1 MKFSVQ
7 AVAVPLTVL
16 FVLAASV
23 WCQDEPISIQDRLA
37 EWRQGVWITG
47 TGTYTIWTDSH
58 SFVVSYE
65 GDSASPN
72 IYVGASQVRFHNK
85 GIARQQVLR
94 LREAPGGDRQMFR
107 KTAFQSDHKEA
118 PMVFD
123 SSMFKPDIC
132 NIIDGVLY
140 DAVIEAT
147 DKYILLAT
155 CNGDKVKMLAD
166 GVSVYMPAGGGE
178 YYSYR
183 VEKLSGGTE

>member
-7 AVAVPLTVL
+7 AVAVHLTVL
-16 FVLAASV
+16 FALAASV
-23 WCQDEPISIQDRLA
+23 WCQDEPTSIQDRLA
-37 EWRQGVWITG
+37 EWRQGVWIT
-47 TGTYTIWTDSH
+47 TYTIWTDSH
-58 SFVVSYE
+58 YFVVSYE
-65 GDSASPN
+65 GNSVSPN

-107 KTAFQSDHKEA
+107 ETAFQSDHKEA

-123 SSMFKPDIC
+123 SSMFKPDVC
-132 NIIDGVLY
+132 NIIDGVIY
-140 DAVIEAT
+140 DAIIKAT
-147 DKYILLAT
+147 DEYILLAT

-183 VEKLSGGTE
+183 VEKLSGRAE

>member
-1 MKFSVQ
+1 VKFSVR
-7 AVAVPLTVL
+7 AVAVHLAVL

-58 SFVVSYE
+58 YFVVSYE

-72 IYVGASQVRFHNK
+72 IYVGASQVRFHEK
-85 GIARQQVLR
+85 GIARKQTLR
-94 LREAPGGDRQMFR
+94 HRQMPSGDKETYR
-107 KTAFQSDHKEA
+107 KTAFQPDHTEA
-118 PMVFD
+118 PMLFD
-123 SSMFKPDIC
+123 S
-132 NIIDGVLY
+132 NIIDGVIY

-147 DKYILLAT
+147 DEYILLAT
-155 CNGDKVKMLAD
+155 CNGDKEKIFSN
-166 GVSVYMPAGGGE
+166 GVSVYLPAGGGE

-183 VEKLSGGTE
+183 VEKLSDAVE